1 MQSMTDKEYAELAAK
16 IKSKYGI
23 DMAKKKSLVES
34 RLSNTLTQRG
44 FASYKEYFDFAFNEK
59 TGQEITII
67 LNKITTNH
75 TSFMREKDHFVFL
88 METILPYLERTCTR
102 EFRIWCSASSS
113 GEEPYNIAMCIA
125 EYFSGRQKKFDTR
138 ILASDISTNVLD
150 KAKQGI
156 YSEETVSTL
165 PPAWRQKYF
174 TKHDAEHYQVTDALK
189 KEVIFRQIN
198 LVDPFQFKQQFD
210 VIFCR
215 NVMIYFDGPTK
226 INLINKFYDISKPN
240 SFLII
245 GHSENIDREHTKYRY
260 IKPSIYQK

>member
-1 MQSMTDKEYAELAAK
+1 MQLMTDKEYAEIAAK

-23 DMAKKKSLVES
+23 DMAKKKGLVES
-34 RLSNTLTQRG
+34 RLSNTISQRG
-44 FASYKEYFDFAFNEK
+44 FSSYKEYFDFAFNEK
-59 TGQEITII
+59 NGQEMTVI

-75 TSFMREKDHFVFL
+75 TSFMREKEHFTFL
-88 METILPYLERTCTR
+88 MDNILPQLERTCTR

-113 GEEPYNIAMCIA
+113 GEEPYNIAMCVA
-125 EYFSGRQKKFDTR
+125 EYFANRPKNFDTR
-138 ILASDISTNVLD
+138 ILASDLSMNVLG
-150 KAKQGI
+150 KAKEGI
-156 YSEETVSTL
+156 YSADTTETL

-174 TKHDAEHYQVTDALK
+174 NKLDEERYQIKDELK

-198 LVDPFQFKQQFD
+198 LVEPFQFKQPFD

-215 NVMIYFDGPTK
+215 NVMIYFDAPTK
-226 INLINKFYDISKPN
+226 VNLIQKFYDISKPN
-240 SFLII
+240 GFLLI